1 MLGGHYTCGGTT
13 PDAPV
18 THATPTTRLA
28 PSPTGDLHLGHART
42 FLLTA
47 ALARSQGWRI
57 LLRLED
63 LDRQRVVDGASE
75 RTVEMLSWL
84 GIEWDEPPTR
94 QRDDLRPFEDA
105 MRRLA
110 DAGSIFACTLS
121 RREIREAASAPHGH
135 EGEPRFDPRL
145 RPPPGDAWR
154 FARADQSHR
163 LRVEP
168 GEVAFVDQLLGP
180 RRFDPSA
187 ECGDFAVWTREGVP
201 SYQLA
206 VVVDDARQGV
216 TDVVRGDDLL
226 ASTARQILLQRAIGL
241 PHPRWWHLPLV
252 ADAEGSRLAKRHGAT
267 SLESLRGEG
276 ATAERISGLIA
287 WWCRWTSLPAPLDP
301 RALREMV
308 TPESL
313 RALAEREQ
321 DPAARPRVDEEA
333 LRWLRDA

>member
-13 PDAPV
+13 HDAPV
-18 THATPTTRLA
+18 TTATPTTRLA

-47 ALARSQGWRI
+47 ALARNQGWRI

-110 DAGSIFACTLS
+110 DAEAIFACTLS

-145 RPPPGDAWR
+145 RPPPGDGWR

>member
-13 PDAPV
+13 HDAPV
-18 THATPTTRLA
+18 TTATPTTRLA

-47 ALARSQGWRI
+47 ALARNQGWRI

-110 DAGSIFACTLS
+110 DAEAIFACTLS